1 MVCLEEIAAIAN
13 ILKTAPAS
21 TVQLL
26 HKIVNDK
33 PYSKSS
39 RKELKKFAG
48 FPQNYDI
55 EARKDKIL
63 KDFTKTELIT
73 VCTILGLN
81 CAGSAKELS
90 EHIFKNL
97 SDLASLKNNFTEQLT
112 DDEDEDSAP
121 FSLESTND
129 ANKQPLTPPIY
140 HLPSPQDVFVPL
152 PQTQRNQSQR
162 VVNGVL
168 SEVVNEINSSSE
180 MRKTVKINGYDFDA
194 LIDTGSTITLIRES
208 VHQILGRPT
217 LNPTKINL
225 TSFGLL
231 ATFWIFFRCGQLI
244 FRMADCEVKAL
255 LQAPLASPQ
264 RGQCPRRGKGETKE
278 GTSERDRIR

>member
-1 MVCLEEIAAIAN
+1 MNQDWWTTHASTTELATQTTTTKSSTVSPFQFTPLLFCRYLFTMVCLEEIAAIGI

-26 HKIVNDK
+26 HKIVNDE

-63 KDFTKTELIT
+63 KDFTKTDLIT

-97 SDLASLKNNFTEQLT
+97 SDLASIKNNFTEQLT

-129 ANKQPLTPPIY
+129 ANKQPLNPSIFPS
-140 HLPSPQDVFVPL
+140 PSPQDVFVPPL
-152 PQTQRNQSQR
+152 QTQRNQSQR
-162 VVNGVL
+162 G
-168 SEVVNEINSSSE
+168 NEE
-180 MRKTVKINGYDFDA
+180 
-194 LIDTGSTITLIRES
+194 
-208 VHQILGRPT
+208 
-217 LNPTKINL
+217 
-225 TSFGLL
+225 
-231 ATFWIFFRCGQLI
+231 
-244 FRMADCEVKAL
+244 RMHFC
-255 LQAPLASPQ
+255 
-264 RGQCPRRGKGETKE
+264 
-278 GTSERDRIR
+278 

>member
-26 HKIVNDK
+26 HKIVNDE

-39 RKELKKFAG
+39 RKELKKKIRG

-97 SDLASLKNNFTEQLT
+97 SDLASLKIILPNN
-112 DDEDEDSAP
+112 
-121 FSLESTND
+121 
-129 ANKQPLTPPIY
+129 
-140 HLPSPQDVFVPL
+140 
-152 PQTQRNQSQR
+152 
-162 VVNGVL
+162 
-168 SEVVNEINSSSE
+168 
-180 MRKTVKINGYDFDA
+180 
-194 LIDTGSTITLIRES
+194 
-208 VHQILGRPT
+208 
-217 LNPTKINL
+217 
-225 TSFGLL
+225 
-231 ATFWIFFRCGQLI
+231 
-244 FRMADCEVKAL
+244 
-255 LQAPLASPQ
+255 
-264 RGQCPRRGKGETKE
+264 
-278 GTSERDRIR
+278 

>member
-21 TVQLL
+21 TVRLL
-26 HKIVNDK
+26 HKIVNDE

-55 EARKDKIL
+55 EARKDKTL
-63 KDFTKTELIT
+63 NDFTKTELIT

-112 DDEDEDSAP
+112 DDEDKDSAP

-129 ANKQPLTPPIY
+129 ANKQHLTPPIY

-162 VVNGVL
+162 G
-168 SEVVNEINSSSE
+168 NEEN
-180 MRKTVKINGYDFDA
+180 VF
-194 LIDTGSTITLIRES
+194 
-208 VHQILGRPT
+208 
-217 LNPTKINL
+217 
-225 TSFGLL
+225 LL
-231 ATFWIFFRCGQLI
+231 KDLFFQL
-244 FRMADCEVKAL
+244 
-255 LQAPLASPQ
+255 
-264 RGQCPRRGKGETKE
+264 
-278 GTSERDRIR
+278 